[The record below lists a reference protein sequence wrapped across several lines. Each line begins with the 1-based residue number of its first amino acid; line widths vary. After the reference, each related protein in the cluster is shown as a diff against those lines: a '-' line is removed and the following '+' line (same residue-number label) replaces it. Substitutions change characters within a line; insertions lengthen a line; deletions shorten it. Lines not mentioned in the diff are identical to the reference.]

1 MRRAC
6 DVTCDVT
13 CDEMSMREGVAVPT
27 GLTTGNVQRRVAREH
42 EVRIW
47 GSHDRT
53 LHASDRFPEITGK
66 SPQEISA
73 TSPRGSQ
80 PLDIARETERTW
92 PSHIASTTLPFE
104 VVPPSCSDCSRRVPL
119 IGAPASLL
127 FMRPRGVH
135 PPCSQ
140 RVATRLAQQPCILV
154 CCMGAQ
160 AHESARLVTTSQRRS
175 QRLHRLAP
183 CSGGAIG
190 RTVLHW

>member
-47 GSHDRT
+47 GSHDVT

-66 SPQEISA
+66 SHQEISA
-73 TSPRGSQ
+73 TSP
-80 PLDIARETERTW
+80 LKLRTW
-92 PSHIASTTLPFE
+92 PRLIASTTLPFE

-154 CCMGAQ
+154 CCMSAQ